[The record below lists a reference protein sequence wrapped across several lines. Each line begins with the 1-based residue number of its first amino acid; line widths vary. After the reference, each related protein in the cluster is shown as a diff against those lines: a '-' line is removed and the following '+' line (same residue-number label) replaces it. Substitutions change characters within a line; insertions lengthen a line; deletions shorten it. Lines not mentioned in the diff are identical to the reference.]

1 MLKAFYWSLGIGTTF
16 FLHRYYRKQIFKN
29 ALRWGLLTM
38 SASFFFLWYRNNLI
52 RGNFEMQPFVMSYYY
67 SNYITE
73 LSVNDL
79 SKNLNE
85 NMKQNRNFDHLIKLK
100 KLQMEI
106 ILEDSNF
113 LNSFEKTIE
122 EIEKN
127 IMTDCPV
134 IDNNLINEE
143 ELCNVNLNLFM
154 KMENFANYPD
164 LTEVQMRRLSMLKK
178 EIDTNN
184 SKEQTSYIN
193 ACLSNTMNYLNSGD
207 NVPLENDE
215 FYLDVLNSNN

>member
-1 MLKAFYWSLGIGTTF
+1 
-16 FLHRYYRKQIFKN
+16 
-29 ALRWGLLTM
+29 M